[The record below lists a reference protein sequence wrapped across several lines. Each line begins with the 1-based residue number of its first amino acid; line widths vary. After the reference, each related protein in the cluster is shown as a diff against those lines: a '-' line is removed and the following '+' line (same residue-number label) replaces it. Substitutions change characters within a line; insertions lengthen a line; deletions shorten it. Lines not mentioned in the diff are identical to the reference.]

1 MKISILTLFPE
12 MFPNFLNTSIIKKAI
27 LQNKVTVE
35 VINIRDFAQNK
46 WHRVDTPPVGGG
58 AGMIMQVEPI
68 VLALESID
76 IGHKVLLSP
85 RGTTLNVNK
94 TFSLSRKDHLILICG
109 HYEGVDERLTHY
121 IDEEIS
127 IGDYILTGGE
137 LGAMVISD
145 AVIRLIDNVINEDSL
160 EVESFD
166 SHLLEY
172 PQYTEP
178 YDFRGYKV
186 PAILYSGNHAAIRR
200 YRLKES
206 LRITKERRPDLFQK
220 ILTDADTI
228 ALTKEIEAGIVGNWE
243 KEAIKKGERFTKNKK

>member
-1 MKISILTLFPE
+1 MKITILTLFPE
-12 MFPNFLNTSIIKKAI
+12 MFPSFLNTSIIKKAI
-27 LQNKVTVE
+27 LQKKVTIEFV
-35 VINIRDFAQNK
+35 NIRDFAQNK
-46 WHRVDTPPVGGG
+46 WKRVDTPPVGGG

-76 IGHKVLLSP
+76 VGHKVLLSP
-85 RGTTLNVNK
+85 RGETLNVSK
-94 TFSLSRKDHLILICG
+94 TFKLSRKDHLILICG
-109 HYEGVDERLTHY
+109 HYEGVDERVSHY

-145 AVIRLIDNVINEDSL
+145 AVIRLLDGVINRDSL
-160 EVESFD
+160 DVESFD
-166 SHLLEY
+166 SHMLEY

-178 YDFRGYKV
+178 YDFRGYTV

-206 LRITKERRPDLFQK
+206 IRLTKERRPDLFKK
-220 ILTDADTI
+220 ILSDADTL
-228 ALTKEIEAGIVGNWE
+228 ALTREIEEGIVGEWE
-243 KEAIKKGERFTKNKK
+243 KAAIAKGERFTKGKK